1 MEENICD
8 ICPESEAC
16 EAVEETL
23 VEDYIENSDAIESEP
38 EPPTREE
45 YDSLIKGVFREFY
58 ESDLKD
64 IRESL
69 MAEAK
74 RLSDEQR
81 ENTVKE
87 AQRELLS
94 KIRAKNQRIS
104 EIGIMKNHGNA
115 KRRVSDMTKEERAAV
130 AKRAARGEI
139 INLK

>member
-16 EAVEETL
+16 EVVEETL
-23 VEDYIENSDAIESEP
+23 VEDYIENSDAVESEP

-45 YDSLIKGVFREFY
+45 YDSLIKGIFREFY
-58 ESDLKD
+58 ESDLKG